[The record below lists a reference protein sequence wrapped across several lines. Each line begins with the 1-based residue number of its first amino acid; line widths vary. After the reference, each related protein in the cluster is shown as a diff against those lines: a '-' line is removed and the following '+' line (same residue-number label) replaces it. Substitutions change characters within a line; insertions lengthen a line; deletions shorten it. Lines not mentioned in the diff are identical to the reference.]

1 MALARAIMN
10 LAAQAYKHILCA
22 NQVLTTN
29 RSSALAST
37 CAKIVIQ
44 LHKTFPDACG
54 VEDCCRKVLR
64 AESYNGHPMHSEEQ
78 QAAELEALLG
88 DKYQL
93 GRRIG
98 GGGMAQIF
106 LARHRGHGG
115 VFAVKVLAE
124 YLAQDSRIVAR
135 FEQEARTAASLSGHP
150 NIVPI
155 FDIGQGNG
163 LHYIIMQYISGEDMA
178 SYLRRN
184 GKLTRADAANVLAQT
199 AEALVWSESKR
210 VVHRDLK
217 PANILLD
224 STGRIMILDFG
235 ISKIADLADGLTR
248 PGESLGTP
256 YYMSPE
262 QIRGEACDV
271 RSDLYSLGV
280 VFFELLTG
288 RRPFDN
294 DSITAIHIAH
304 LMTPAP
310 SLLDYEPELPEVC
323 DSLVQKLLQK
333 RREDRYQS
341 PQAFLDELHA
351 LGANSG
357 AGLLRPQ
364 LNPVLEV
371 EMLQP
376 ILATHS
382 EIGTSTRSLPPVPV
396 AVETPVPQYV
406 TMPSAPA
413 EPVPEVSPRRKRRS
427 VWVVA
432 AGSAAIAVLLALF
445 LVPAGPASVFQ
456 DAHGTML
463 LVPAGNF
470 IFGDDSPDSPRPR
483 QTISLKGFYIDET
496 EVPNKEYKRF
506 VDATGHAPPKST
518 DYTASPDHPVSGVSF
533 EDAQAFAA
541 WAGRRLPTEEEWEK
555 AARGTDGR
563 SYPWGREPWT
573 SGVPMELQPVNSFQ
587 DRKSPYGAL
596 NMAGNVFEWT
606 ASSFPAGEREFADM
620 HSVLG
625 GIDFSKTWYT
635 IKGGSFSPHGD
646 RFFQS
651 FMRRGFPSDQSSA
664 FIGFR
669 CARDVPKSGFRARLQ
684 SLLPGR

>member
-1 MALARAIMN
+1 
-10 LAAQAYKHILCA
+10 
-22 NQVLTTN
+22 
-29 RSSALAST
+29 
-37 CAKIVIQ
+37 VIQ
-44 LHKTFPDACG
+44 FHQTFPGAYRLEG
-54 VEDCCRKVLR
+54 FCRKFFGLSR
-64 AESYNGHPMHSEEQ
+64 IMTTQMQSEEQ
-78 QAAELEALLG
+78 QVAELEAILG

-93 GRRIG
+93 VRRIG
-98 GGGMAQIF
+98 GGGMAQVF

-163 LHYIIMQYISGEDMA
+163 LHYLIMQYISGEDMA
-178 SYLRRN
+178 NYLRRN
-184 GKLTRADAANVLAQT
+184 GKLTPADAANVVAQT
-199 AEALVWSESKR
+199 AEALVWSESRR

-217 PANILLD
+217 PANMLLD
-224 STGRIMILDFG
+224 TTGRIMILDFG
-235 ISKIADLADGLTR
+235 ISKIADLADGLTL

-262 QIRGEACDV
+262 QIRGEACDL

-280 VFFELLTG
+280 VFFELLAG

-294 DSITAIHIAH
+294 DSVTAIHTAH
-304 LMTPAP
+304 LFTPAP
-310 SLLDYEPELPEVC
+310 SLLDYDPALPEVC
-323 DSLVQKLLQK
+323 DRLVQKLLQK
-333 RREDRYQS
+333 QREDRYQS
-341 PQAFLDELHA
+341 PQSFLDELHA

-364 LNPVLEV
+364 LNPILEA
-371 EMLQP
+371 ELLQP
-376 ILATHS
+376 ITVTHGETATS
-382 EIGTSTRSLPPVPV
+382 PRSVPPAPI

-406 TMPSAPA
+406 TMPSAHVEPA
-413 EPVPEVSPRRKRRS
+413 PEVSPRRKRKS
-427 VWVVA
+427 LWVLVA
-432 AGSAAIAVLLALF
+432 ASVAIVVLLALF
-445 LVPAGPASVFQ
+445 VVSAKPASVFQ
-456 DAHGTML
+456 DAHGRML
-463 LVPAGNF
+463 LVPSGNF

-483 QTISLKGFYIDET
+483 QTMSLKGFYIDET
-496 EVPNKEYKRF
+496 EVPNEEYKRF

-518 DYTASPDHPVSGVSF
+518 DYAVSPDHPVSGVTF

-541 WAGRRLPTEEEWEK
+541 WAGKRLPTEEEWEK

-563 SYPWGREPWT
+563 PYPWGREPWT
-573 SGVPMELQPVNSFQ
+573 SGVPIEPQPVNSFQ

-625 GIDFSKTWYT
+625 GIDFSKTWYS

-651 FMRRGFPSDQSSA
+651 FLRRGFPSDQSSA

-669 CARDVPKSGFRARLQ
+669 CARDVPKPGLRARLQ
-684 SLLPGR
+684 SLMPGR

>member
-1 MALARAIMN
+1 M
-10 LAAQAYKHILCA
+10 
-22 NQVLTTN
+22 TT
-29 RSSALAST
+29 
-37 CAKIVIQ
+37 Q
-44 LHKTFPDACG
+44 
-54 VEDCCRKVLR
+54 
-64 AESYNGHPMHSEEQ
+64 MQSEEQ
-78 QAAELEALLG
+78 QVAELEAILG

-93 GRRIG
+93 VRRIG
-98 GGGMAQIF
+98 GGGMAQVF

-163 LHYIIMQYISGEDMA
+163 LHYLIMQYISGEDMA
-178 SYLRRN
+178 NYLRRN
-184 GKLTRADAANVLAQT
+184 GKLTPADAANVVAQT
-199 AEALVWSESKR
+199 AEALVWSESRR

-217 PANILLD
+217 PANMLLD
-224 STGRIMILDFG
+224 TTGRIMILDFG

-262 QIRGEACDV
+262 QIRGEACDL

-280 VFFELLTG
+280 VFFELLAG

-294 DSITAIHIAH
+294 DSVTAIHTAH
-304 LMTPAP
+304 LFTPAP
-310 SLLDYEPELPEVC
+310 SLLDYDPALPEVC
-323 DSLVQKLLQK
+323 DRVVQKLLQK
-333 RREDRYQS
+333 QREDRYQS
-341 PQAFLDELHA
+341 PQSFLDELHA

-364 LNPVLEV
+364 LNPILEA
-371 EMLQP
+371 ELLQP
-376 ILATHS
+376 ITVTHGETATS
-382 EIGTSTRSLPPVPV
+382 PRSVPRAPI
-396 AVETPVPQYV
+396 AVETPVPQYA
-406 TMPSAPA
+406 TIPSAPV
-413 EPVPEVSPRRKRRS
+413 EPAPEVSPRRKRKS
-427 VWVVA
+427 LWVLVA
-432 AGSAAIAVLLALF
+432 ASVAIVVLLALF
-445 LVPAGPASVFQ
+445 VVPAKPASVFQ
-456 DAHGTML
+456 DAHGRML

-483 QTISLKGFYIDET
+483 QTMSLKAFYIDET
-496 EVPNKEYKRF
+496 EVPNEEYKRF

-518 DYTASPDHPVSGVSF
+518 DYAVSPDHPVSGVTF

-541 WAGRRLPTEEEWEK
+541 WAGKRLPTEEEWEK

-563 SYPWGREPWT
+563 PYPWGREPWT
-573 SGVPMELQPVNSFQ
+573 SNVPMELQPVNSFQ
-587 DRKSPYGAL
+587 DRKSPYGAY

-606 ASSFPAGEREFADM
+606 ASNFPAGEREFADM

-625 GIDFSKTWYT
+625 GIDFSKTWYS

-651 FMRRGFPSDQSSA
+651 FLRRGFPSDQSSA

-669 CARDVPKSGFRARLQ
+669 CARDVPKPGLRARLQ
-684 SLLPGR
+684 SLMPGR